1 MTLPLAGWYPDPEN
15 VQRWRWWNGNAWTE
29 NYSDPHPA
37 APAAA
42 AAPMAVATPAAQMN
56 AAPYSYS
63 ANTATLTAPA
73 GTEWNTVWIWL
84 IVLMP
89 VVSIFSIFAIDVRSM
104 FSADIMNDPTAMM
117 FAIYTPGYFVIL
129 ALGWIIYALS
139 VWFSYLDWREL
150 GRRGVPRPF
159 HWAWS
164 FLQSGVYPIG
174 RSVIAR
180 RRIGR
185 GISPMWVTIGVLVLS
200 FIVVTV
206 WMVYF
211 FFTLFDQ
218 LGPLLS

>member
-1 MTLPLAGWYPDPEN
+1 MTLPFAGWYPDPDN
-15 VQRWRWWNGNAWTE
+15 SQRWRWWNGTAWTE
-29 NYSDPHPA
+29 NYSDPQATAAA

-42 AAPMAVATPAAQMN
+42 TPPAAQMN
-56 AAPYSYS
+56 AAPYNYS
-63 ANTATLTAPA
+63 ANAATLTAPA
-73 GTEWNTVWIWL
+73 GTEWSTGWIWL

-89 VVSIFSIFAIDVRSM
+89 LVSMFSIFAIDARSM
-104 FSADIMNDPTAMM
+104 FSVDVMTDPTAMM
-117 FAIYTPGYFVIL
+117 GAIYSPGYFVVL

-174 RSVIAR
+174 RSVVAK

-200 FIVVTV
+200 FVVVTV
-206 WMVYF
+206 WTVNF
-211 FFTLFDQ
+211 ISALITQ
-218 LGPLLS
+218 LGPYLS